1 MTHMTERH
9 TRTIRQLL
17 ESLLFCGVLLL
28 CCTFSIARAQ
38 AQRPNGVD
46 ILGQIIGDDISVFG
60 PSHAVAVGDS
70 HALEFIGGDTVVV
83 HSGKGRVDFVGG
95 GELDVCGPAKFT
107 VLSSGQALTVALSF
121 GRVHL
126 RFDAYRPIVI
136 YAPTLIATPIPLGDR
151 PRDATIGL
159 TDTGAMC
166 VLATRGA
173 VRLQNQLSGETAIVP
188 QPSEVFAP
196 TSSFA
201 TLPSAAGQ
209 CRCEFDEPRA
219 KFVPPAIVTSPP
231 VQTGTASPARST
243 MPPASA
249 SQVAA
254 SQPPPPP
261 PPPMPPIVPDNSK
274 TQSAPSSAPSE
285 AQSAATQQALKITLP
300 PVGYDAK
307 SATETP
313 EPLSV
318 AMLILA
324 QQASVQPEWIFHG
337 TVLPSGSERSP
348 TPPPSSQ
355 NAAGESPASAPSRK
369 GFWAK
374 LHDLFIGSH

>member
-1 MTHMTERH
+1 MTHMTERYA
-9 TRTIRQLL
+9 RTIRQLL
-17 ESLLFCGVLLL
+17 ESLLFCGVLLF
-28 CCTFSIARAQ
+28 CCTFSTARAQ
-38 AQRPNGVD
+38 AQTPSGAD

-60 PSHAVAVGDS
+60 PSHAVAAGAS

-173 VRLQNQLSGETAIVP
+173 VRLQNQLSGEAAIVP
-188 QPSEVFAP
+188 QPSEVFVP
-196 TSSFA
+196 NSSFA

-209 CRCEFDEPRA
+209 CRCEFDEPSA
-219 KFVPPAIVTSPP
+219 KLVPPAIVTSPP
-231 VQTGTASPARST
+231 VQTATVSPERSA
-243 MPPASA
+243 MPPASP

-254 SQPPPPP
+254 PQP

-274 TQSAPSSAPSE
+274 TQSAPPSAPPQ
-285 AQSAATQQALKITLP
+285 AQSPATQQTLKITLP
-300 PVGYDAK
+300 PVGYDTK
-307 SATETP
+307 SATESP

-318 AMLILA
+318 ATLILA

-337 TVLPSGSERSP
+337 TVLPSGNERSP
-348 TPPPSSQ
+348 TMPPPSSQ
-355 NAAGESPASAPSRK
+355 NAAGQTPANAPSRK

>member
-1 MTHMTERH
+1 MTQMTEQH
-9 TRTIRQLL
+9 ACTIRKLL
-17 ESLLFCGVLLL
+17 ESLLFCGALLL
-28 CCTFSIARAQ
+28 CCTFSTARPWAQ
-38 AQRPNGVD
+38 TPSGAD

-60 PSHAVAVGDS
+60 LSHAVAAGDS

-166 VLATRGA
+166 VLATHGA

-188 QPSEVFAP
+188 QPSEVFVP
-196 TSSFA
+196 SSSFA
-201 TLPSAAGQ
+201 TLSSAAGQ
-209 CRCEFDEPRA
+209 CRCEFDEPSA
-219 KFVPPAIVTSPP
+219 KLVPPAIVTSPP
-231 VQTGTASPARST
+231 VQTATVSPARST
-243 MPPASA
+243 TPPASP

-254 SQPPPPP
+254 SQPPS
-261 PPPMPPIVPDNSK
+261 PIVPDNSK
-274 TQSAPSSAPSE
+274 AQSAPPSATSQ
-285 AQSAATQQALKITLP
+285 AQSPTPQQTLKITLP
-300 PVGYDAK
+300 PVGYDAE

-318 AMLILA
+318 ATLIMA

-337 TVLPSGSERSP
+337 TVLPSGNERGP
-348 TPPPSSQ
+348 TMPPPSSQ
-355 NAAGESPASAPSRK
+355 NAAEQTSANAPPRK